1 MTTLVVVKKGGFAAI
16 AADTLTTFG
25 HMKES
30 AKYIVN
36 HEKIIRYDENYLA
49 ITGSGSFHQALED
62 LLSNYEGKISFGST
76 ADIFRAG
83 LWIHDELKE
92 NYFLRSDTDDE
103 DSFETSRADILI
115 ANACGIFAL
124 TEYRYV
130 QEFSKFY
137 AYGSG
142 NEYAVGAMYSV
153 YDDPAKSAEDIA
165 RLGIEVA
172 AEFDDGTGLPMN
184 CYTIKLKQ

>member
-1 MTTLVVVKKGGFAAI
+1 MTTIVVVKKNGLAAI
-16 AADTLTTFG
+16 AADTLTTYG
-25 HMKES
+25 HSKES
-30 AKYIVN
+30 AKYVVN
-36 HEKIIRYDENYLA
+36 SEKIIKYHESFLA
-49 ITGSGSFHQALED
+49 VTGSGSFQQALED
-62 LLSNYEGKISFGST
+62 LLSTYEKRVAFEST

-83 LWIHDELKE
+83 LWIHDEMKE
-92 NYFLRSDTDDE
+92 NYFLRSDSDDS

-115 ANACGIFAL
+115 ANPSGIYAL

-142 NEYAVGAMYSV
+142 NEYAVGAMSAI
-153 YDDPAKSAEDIA
+153 YDDENRSAEEIA
-165 RLGIEVA
+165 KIGIETA

-184 CYTIKLKQ
+184 CYTIKLK